1 MAGALRSDDL
11 RDWEE
16 RALTVPSEDPLR
28 TSELYRSRQLSR
40 DRNLA
45 LREAAAKIGG
55 ILGRAAVQVQRT
67 PEVRGRVLLNRAGEA
82 RDRLAQRA
90 REMQQAAR
98 LRIQELRAQG
108 ERLVRERPLHVLAAI
123 GGAGFV
129 LGVVLRI
136 VRSRHASR
144 Y

>member
-1 MAGALRSDDL
+1 
-11 RDWEE
+11 
-16 RALTVPSEDPLR
+16 
-28 TSELYRSRQLSR
+28 
-40 DRNLA
+40 
-45 LREAAAKIGG
+45 
-55 ILGRAAVQVQRT
+55 
-67 PEVRGRVLLNRAGEA
+67 
-82 RDRLAQRA
+82 
-90 REMQQAAR
+90 MQQAAR

-136 VRSRHASR
+136 ARSRHASR